1 MQLTNISLAVAV
13 ALGAAAV
20 APAAMADTKLELY
33 GKLYPYYLNESGS
46 NPTAKGTAVST
57 LSATPSGD
65 VGSPRQSGFTSGN
78 SRLGFRGTEDLGGD
92 LRAIFQLESQVK
104 VDDGS
109 GSGSGGG
116 LQFNRNTFVGF
127 DSERLGSL
135 LLGNN
140 DTIFKTYGDTIG
152 FLGLSSGTFMST
164 SGVLRK
170 SGFGTSS
177 ASSFHLRRANSV
189 TYETPTFGGFQAGVQ
204 WSTDEAKTAFRDPRV
219 WSMGVKY
226 DNGPIYV
233 ALAHEIHYDLFGGSR
248 NVPTAQR
255 NNADTDPTTSK
266 DKATQFTV
274 EWRLNKQHKF
284 EFDAIRKEYNE
295 SAAVNGRFSS
305 YRNMA
310 YLLAMENRWTDQWR
324 TSAHYV
330 KSQAGNCA
338 RVNAV
343 CTTDGLE
350 GSKFTIGAAY
360 YLSKRTF
367 LWTAASR
374 ITNGKS
380 ARFSNQELGGS
391 PTPGEDLSQY
401 ALGISHSF

>member
-1 MQLTNISLAVAV
+1 MNFAKIPLALAIGSAV
-13 ALGAAAV
+13 V
-20 APAAMADTKLELY
+20 APVAMAETSLQLY
-33 GKLYPYYLNESGS
+33 GKLYPYYLTENGSGA
-46 NPTAKGTAVST
+46 TEKGAVVST
-57 LSATPSGD
+57 LAATPTG
-65 VGSPRQSGFTSGN
+65 VGGAPRQSGFTSGN
-78 SRLGFRGTEDLGGD
+78 SRLGFRGTEDLGDG
-92 LRAIFQLESQVK
+92 LKAIFQLEAQVK

-109 GSGSGGG
+109 GSGANGGIM
-116 LQFNRNTFVGF
+116 FNRNTFVGF
-127 DSERLGSL
+127 DSERLGTVQ
-135 LLGNN
+135 LGNN

-164 SGVLRK
+164 SNVLRRT
-170 SGFGTSS
+170 GFGTSS
-177 ASSFHLRRANSV
+177 SSSFHLRRANSV
-189 TYETPTFGGFQAGVQ
+189 TYETPDLSGFQGGVQ
-204 WSTDEAKTAFRDPRV
+204 WSTDEAKTATRDPRV

-226 DNGPIYV
+226 DNGPFYV

-248 NVPTAQR
+248 NAPTVQR
-255 NNADTDPTTSK
+255 NSADTDPTTSK
-266 DKATQFTV
+266 DRATQFTV

-295 SAAVNGRFSS
+295 SAAVAGRFSS

-310 YLLAMENRWTDQWR
+310 YLLAMENRWSDQWR
-324 TSAHYV
+324 TTAHYV
-330 KSQAGNCA
+330 KSQAGTCS

-367 LWTAASR
+367 LWTAANR

-380 ARFSNQELGGS
+380 ARFSTQELGGS
-391 PTPGEDLSQY
+391 PTPGEDLSQF